1 MAEKVTVRYVGPGSA
16 VLAGKAIWH
25 GEICETTR
33 AQLAEAER
41 YHPKGFQILGE
52 EAASKKAASKKAA
65 SKEAKVPAPEPE
77 VKISDAAL
85 KLAEEHGIDVATIE
99 ASGKDGSIIKRDV
112 ENAIAALSEATQ
124 AGEEGA
130 ASDPPP
136 GESGDEESDK

>member
-52 EAASKKAASKKAA
+52 EAASKKAASK
-65 SKEAKVPAPEPE
+65 EAKVPAPEPE

-85 KLAEEHGIDVATIE
+85 KLADEHGIDFATIE